1 MFLFNSQLTPLVL
14 YFLFKYFLFVYES
27 EYMYNNEEKY
37 PKNDGNSLNIK
48 QLQCSTKSVPLLR
61 QNVRNKMK

>member
-37 PKNDGNSLNIK
+37 PKNDGNKI
-48 QLQCSTKSVPLLR
+48 T
-61 QNVRNKMK
+61 